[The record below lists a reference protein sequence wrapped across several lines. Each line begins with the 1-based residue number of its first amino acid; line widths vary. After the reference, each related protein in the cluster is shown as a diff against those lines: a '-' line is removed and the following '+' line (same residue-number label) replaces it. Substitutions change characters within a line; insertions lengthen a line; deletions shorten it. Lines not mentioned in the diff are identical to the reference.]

1 MLKEYIMNLV
11 DANQKEI
18 ECHLEILK
26 KLEEEYQ
33 TGQEWIENLQKENNL
48 EQNIFSPRI
57 AATGG
62 LEKLAQAQIKQ
73 QEIESKQEEVKRQLK
88 GLKKKEEEYE
98 GLLREADT
106 QAVSGAEK
114 EIPNRKEK
122 NDTVNDTNFKERE
135 NKTTL
140 VSDSEKTEGETM
152 LRSDSEKTESETMLR
167 SDSEKTEGETMLRSD
182 SEKTESETM
191 LRSDSEKTEGETM
204 LRSDSNKTE
213 RETIRSSDSDKI
225 ENEAVS
231 ANDKIKKGIEIFD
244 FSSQKDEN
252 KIQEKDK
259 KMCSFLPNGTESCKK
274 IVKKMEDE
282 QKTDGES
289 NEIVSE
295 KQKVE
300 FITPAGV
307 ATKTESENKAVESVT
322 SVDMATK
329 TVSQNKAVESA
340 VPVDMATKT
349 VSQNEAVE
357 SAAPVDIASKIREAL
372 DRKNRLMQADQENE
386 ILHKQIEQ
394 FHSMLTSLY
403 RQTELCM
410 ALMNGDRNKCKS
422 EMRELKKMIKKYS
435 EMIK

>member
-140 VSDSEKTEGETM
+140 V
-152 LRSDSEKTESETMLR
+152 

-357 SAAPVDIASKIREAL
+357 SAASVDIASKIREAL

>member
-140 VSDSEKTEGETM
+140 V
-152 LRSDSEKTESETMLR
+152 

>member
-33 TGQEWIENLQKENNL
+33 TGQEWIENLQKENDL

-140 VSDSEKTEGETM
+140 V
-152 LRSDSEKTESETMLR
+152 
-167 SDSEKTEGETMLRSD
+167 
-182 SEKTESETM
+182 
-191 LRSDSEKTEGETM
+191 SDSEKTEGETM

-349 VSQNEAVE
+349 VSQNKAVE
-357 SAAPVDIASKIREAL
+357 SAASDDIA
-372 DRKNRLMQADQENE
+372 
-386 ILHKQIEQ
+386 
-394 FHSMLTSLY
+394 
-403 RQTELCM
+403 
-410 ALMNGDRNKCKS
+410 
-422 EMRELKKMIKKYS
+422 
-435 EMIK
+435 

>member
-33 TGQEWIENLQKENNL
+33 TGQEWIENLQKENDL

-167 SDSEKTEGETMLRSD
+167 WDSEKTEGETMLR
-182 SEKTESETM
+182 
-191 LRSDSEKTEGETM
+191 L
-204 LRSDSNKTE
+204 DSNKTE

-259 KMCSFLPNGTESCKK
+259 KMCSFLSNGTESCKK

-289 NEIVSE
+289 NEIESE

>member
-152 LRSDSEKTESETMLR
+152 LRSDSEKTE
-167 SDSEKTEGETMLRSD
+167 G
-182 SEKTESETM
+182 ETM

-357 SAAPVDIASKIREAL
+357 SAASVDIASKIREAL

>member
-167 SDSEKTEGETMLRSD
+167 SDSEKTEGETMLR
-182 SEKTESETM
+182 
-191 LRSDSEKTEGETM
+191 L
-204 LRSDSNKTE
+204 DSNKTE

>member
-1 MLKEYIMNLV
+1 MLKEYIMTLV

-140 VSDSEKTEGETM
+140 V
-152 LRSDSEKTESETMLR
+152 

-357 SAAPVDIASKIREAL
+357 SAASVDIASKIREAL